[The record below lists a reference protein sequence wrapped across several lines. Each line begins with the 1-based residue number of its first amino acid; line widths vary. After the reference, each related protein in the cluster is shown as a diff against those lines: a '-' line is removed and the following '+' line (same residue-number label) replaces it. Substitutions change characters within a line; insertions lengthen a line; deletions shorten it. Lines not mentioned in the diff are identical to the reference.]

1 MKILL
6 TADWH
11 IRGDRPRCRI
21 DEDWIE
27 SQRQDIQAVVDIA
40 RREKVDEAWV
50 LGDLFHQ
57 PRAATE
63 AVNMVLVGLKDLR
76 DACPVYILP
85 GNHDLPYHDYGN
97 LEQSSLGIVLKSF
110 PELRTRDEGEGY
122 DSRGFTLTAAPFSL
136 DPVDP
141 RTDVWATHQLVFEN
155 SETKP
160 PMAQGKIA
168 QDLLDEAPGV
178 HVVVTGD
185 YHRGYVYTGSDG
197 RRVIT
202 PGCLNIQAADMDDYK
217 PRVYIWDTA
226 TDQVTPH
233 YLPSNSAVVVTDYL
247 AAKKERDERMDK
259 CLEVATA
266 AASVTLS
273 FTDNLKAA
281 AEGPGTAPGVKGII
295 DEVLDHLNKD
305 RR

>member
-21 DEDWIE
+21 DEDWID

-63 AVNMVLVGLKDLR
+63 AVNMVLAGLKGLR
-76 DACPVYILP
+76 EVCPVYILP

-110 PELRTRDEGEGY
+110 PELRTRE
-122 DSRGFTLTAAPFSL
+122 DSRGFTLTAAPFGL

-141 RTDVWATHQLVFEN
+141 HADVWATHQLTFE
-155 SETKP
+155 SADTKP
-160 PMAQGKIA
+160 PMAPGKIA

-178 HVVVTGD
+178 QVVVTGD
-185 YHRGYVYTGSDG
+185 YHRGYIYTGSDG

-202 PGCLNIQAADMDDYK
+202 PGCLNIQAADMADYN

-233 YLPSNSAVVVTDYL
+233 YLPSNSVDIVTDYL
-247 AAKKERDERMDK
+247 AAEKERDERMDR

-295 DEVLDHLNKD
+295 NEVLDHLNKD

>member
-40 RREKVDEAWV
+40 RREKVDETWV

-76 DACPVYILP
+76 DVCPVYILP

-110 PELRTRDEGEGY
+110 PELRTRQEPSG
-122 DSRGFTLTAAPFSL
+122 LILAAAPFGL

-141 RTDVWATHQLVFEN
+141 HADVWATHQLTFEN
-155 SETKP
+155 AETRP
-160 PMAQGKIA
+160 PMAGGKIA

-178 HVVVTGD
+178 QVVVTGD
-185 YHRGYVYTGSDG
+185 YHRGYVYTGADG

-202 PGCLNIQAADMDDYK
+202 PGCLNIQAADMDNYR

-226 TDQVTPH
+226 TDHVTPH
-233 YLPSNSAVVVTDYL
+233 YLPLNSAAVVTDYL
-247 AAKKERDERMDK
+247 AAEKERDERMYK

-281 AEGPGTAPGVKGII
+281 AEEPETAPGVKGII
-295 DEVLDHLNKD
+295 NEVLDHLNKD

>member
-76 DACPVYILP
+76 DVCPVYILP

-110 PELRTRDEGEGY
+110 PELRTREEP
-122 DSRGFTLTAAPFSL
+122 RGLMLAAAPFGL

-141 RTDVWATHQLVFEN
+141 HADVWATHQLTFEN
-155 SETKP
+155 DETKP
-160 PMAQGKIA
+160 PMAGGKIA

-185 YHRGYVYTGSDG
+185 YHRGYVYTGADG

-217 PRVYIWDTA
+217 PHVYIWDTA

-233 YLPSNSAVVVTDYL
+233 YLPINSVASVTDYL
-247 AAKKERDERMDK
+247 AAEKARDERMDR

-266 AASVTLS
+266 AASVALS

-281 AEGPGTAPGVKGII
+281 AEGPGVFPGVKGII
-295 DEVLDHLNKD
+295 NEILDHLNKD

>member
-27 SQRQDIQAVVDIA
+27 SQHQDIQAVVDIA
-40 RREKVDEAWV
+40 RREKIDEAWV

-63 AVNMVLVGLKDLR
+63 AVNMVLAGLKGLR
-76 DACPVYILP
+76 EVCPVYILP

-110 PELRTRDEGEGY
+110 PELRTRE
-122 DSRGFTLTAAPFSL
+122 DSRGFTLTAAPFGL

-141 RTDVWATHQLVFEN
+141 HADVWATHQLTFE
-155 SETKP
+155 SADTKP
-160 PMAQGKIA
+160 PMAGGKIA

-178 HVVVTGD
+178 QVVVTGD
-185 YHRGYVYTGSDG
+185 YHRGYIYTGSDG

-202 PGCLNIQAADMDDYK
+202 PGCLNIQAADMADYR
-217 PRVYIWDTA
+217 PRVYIWDTVTA
-226 TDQVTPH
+226 QVTPH
-233 YLPSNSAVVVTDYL
+233 YLPINSVSIVTDYL
-247 AAKKERDERMDK
+247 AAEKARDERMDR

-295 DEVLDHLNKD
+295 DEILDHLNKD

>member
-76 DACPVYILP
+76 EVCPVYILP

-110 PELRTRDEGEGY
+110 PELRTREEP
-122 DSRGFTLTAAPFSL
+122 RGLTLAAAPFGR
-136 DPVDP
+136 DPIDP
-141 RTDVWATHQLVFEN
+141 HADVWATHQLTFEN
-155 SETKP
+155 DETKP
-160 PMAQGKIA
+160 PMAGGKIA

-178 HVVVTGD
+178 QVVVTGD
-185 YHRGYVYTGSDG
+185 YHRGYVYTGADG

-202 PGCLNIQAADMDDYK
+202 PGCLNIQAADMDDYR

-226 TDQVTPH
+226 TDQVDAH
-233 YLPSNSAVVVTDYL
+233 YLPINSVAIVTDYL
-247 AAKKERDERMDK
+247 AAEKARDERMDR
-259 CLEVATA
+259 CLDVATA
-266 AASVTLS
+266 AASVALS

-281 AEGPGTAPGVKGII
+281 AEGPGVSPGVKGII
-295 DEVLDHLNKD
+295 NEILDHLNKD

>member
-76 DACPVYILP
+76 EVCPVYILP

-110 PELRTRDEGEGY
+110 PELQTREDPSGL
-122 DSRGFTLTAAPFSL
+122 TLAAAPFGL

-141 RTDVWATHQLVFEN
+141 HSDVWATHQLTFEN
-155 SETKP
+155 DETKP
-160 PMAQGKIA
+160 PMAGGKIA
-168 QDLLDEAPGV
+168 QDLLDEAPNV
-178 HVVVTGD
+178 RVVVTGD
-185 YHRGYVYTGSDG
+185 YHRGYVYTGADG

-217 PRVYIWDTA
+217 PHVYIWDTA

-233 YLPSNSAVVVTDYL
+233 YLPINSVAIVTDYL
-247 AAKKERDERMDK
+247 AAEKERDKRMDR

-266 AASVTLS
+266 AASVALS

-281 AEGPGTAPGVKGII
+281 AEGPGVFPGVKGII
-295 DEVLDHLNKD
+295 NEILDHLNKD

>member
-76 DACPVYILP
+76 EVCPVYILP

-110 PELRTRDEGEGY
+110 PELQTREEP
-122 DSRGFTLTAAPFSL
+122 RGLTLAAAPFGL

-141 RTDVWATHQLVFEN
+141 HADVWATHQLTFEN
-155 SETKP
+155 DETKP
-160 PMAQGKIA
+160 PMAGGKIA
-168 QDLLDEAPGV
+168 QDLLDEAPNV
-178 HVVVTGD
+178 RVVVTGD
-185 YHRGYVYTGSDG
+185 YHRGYVYTGADG

-226 TDQVTPH
+226 TAQVTPH
-233 YLPSNSAVVVTDYL
+233 YLPLNSAAVVTDYI
-247 AAKKERDERMDK
+247 AAEKERDERMDR

-281 AEGPGTAPGVKGII
+281 AEEPETAPGVKGII
-295 DEVLDHLNKD
+295 NEVLDHLNKD

>member
-76 DACPVYILP
+76 EVCPVYILP

-110 PELRTRDEGEGY
+110 PELLTREEP
-122 DSRGFTLTAAPFSL
+122 RGLTLAAAPFGL

-141 RTDVWATHQLVFEN
+141 HADVWATHQLTFEN
-155 SETKP
+155 DETKP
-160 PMAQGKIA
+160 PMAGGKIA

-178 HVVVTGD
+178 HIVVTGD
-185 YHRGYVYTGSDG
+185 YHRGYVYTGADG

-217 PRVYIWDTA
+217 PHVYIWDTA

-233 YLPSNSAVVVTDYL
+233 YLPINSVAIVTDYL
-247 AAKKERDERMDK
+247 AAEKERDERMDR

-266 AASVTLS
+266 AASVALS

-281 AEGPGTAPGVKGII
+281 AEGPGVSPGVKGII
-295 DEVLDHLNKD
+295 NEILDHLNKD

>member
-27 SQRQDIQAVVDIA
+27 SQRQDIQAVVDVA

-76 DACPVYILP
+76 EACPVYILP

-110 PELRTRDEGEGY
+110 PELRTREDTSGL
-122 DSRGFTLTAAPFSL
+122 TLAAAPFGL

-141 RTDVWATHQLVFEN
+141 HADVWATHQLTFEN
-155 SETKP
+155 AETKP
-160 PMAQGKIA
+160 PMAGGKIA
-168 QDLLDEAPGV
+168 QDLLDEAPNV
-178 HVVVTGD
+178 RVVVTGD

-202 PGCLNIQAADMDDYK
+202 PGCLNIQAADMDNYK

-233 YLPSNSAVVVTDYL
+233 YLPSNSAAVVTDYL
-247 AAKKERDERMDK
+247 AAEKERDERMDR
-259 CLEVATA
+259 CLEVATS

-281 AEGPGTAPGVKGII
+281 AEGPETSPGVKGII
-295 DEVLDHLNKD
+295 NEVLDHLNKD

>member
-76 DACPVYILP
+76 EVCPVYILP

-110 PELRTRDEGEGY
+110 PELQTREEP
-122 DSRGFTLTAAPFSL
+122 RGLTLAAAPFGL

-141 RTDVWATHQLVFEN
+141 HADVWATHQLTFEN
-155 SETKP
+155 DETKP
-160 PMAQGKIA
+160 PMAGGKIA

-178 HVVVTGD
+178 HIVVTGD
-185 YHRGYVYTGSDG
+185 YHRGYVYTGADS

-202 PGCLNIQAADMDDYK
+202 PGCLNIQAADMVDYK
-217 PRVYIWDTA
+217 PRVYIWDNATA
-226 TDQVTPH
+226 QVTPH
-233 YLPSNSAVVVTDYL
+233 YLPINSVAIVTDYL
-247 AAKKERDERMDK
+247 AAEKARDERMDR

-266 AASVTLS
+266 AASVALS

-281 AEGPGTAPGVKGII
+281 AEGPGVSPGVKGII
-295 DEVLDHLNKD
+295 NEVLDHLNKD

>member
-21 DEDWIE
+21 DDDWIE
-27 SQRQDIQAVVDIA
+27 SQRQDIQAVLNIA
-40 RREKVDEAWV
+40 RSEKVDETWI

-63 AVNMVLVGLKDLR
+63 AVNMALAGLKNLQEV
-76 DACPVYILP
+76 CPVYVLP

-110 PELRTRDEGEGY
+110 PELCTSDPEEAR
-122 DSRGFTLTAAPFSL
+122 DSRGFTLTAAPFGL
-136 DPVDP
+136 DPIDP
-141 RTDVWATHQLVFEN
+141 HTDVWATHQLTFEN
-155 SETKP
+155 EATKP
-160 PMAQGKIA
+160 PMAGGKIA

-178 HVVVTGD
+178 QVVITGD
-185 YHRGYVYTGSDG
+185 YHRGYVYTGVDG

-202 PGCLNIQAADMDDYK
+202 PGCLNIQAADMDDYR

-226 TDQVTPH
+226 TAQVHPQ
-233 YLPSNSAVVVTDYL
+233 YLPLNSDVVVTDYL
-247 AAKKERDERMDK
+247 AAEKERDERMDK
-259 CLEVATA
+259 CLEVATS

-281 AEGPGTAPGVKGII
+281 AEEPGTSPGVKGII
-295 DEVLDHLNKD
+295 NEVLDHLNKD

>member
-40 RREKVDEAWV
+40 RREKAGETWV

-76 DACPVYILP
+76 EVCPVYILP

-110 PELRTRDEGEGY
+110 PELRTRQEPSG
-122 DSRGFTLTAAPFSL
+122 LILAAAPFGL

-141 RTDVWATHQLVFEN
+141 HADVWATHQLTFE
-155 SETKP
+155 SADTKP
-160 PMAQGKIA
+160 PMAGGKIA

-178 HVVVTGD
+178 QVVVTGD
-185 YHRGYVYTGSDG
+185 YHRGYVYIGADG

-202 PGCLNIQAADMDDYK
+202 PGCLNIQAADMDDYR

-226 TDQVTPH
+226 TAQVTPH
-233 YLPSNSAVVVTDYL
+233 YLPLNSATVVTDYL
-247 AAKKERDERMDK
+247 AAEKERDERMDR

-281 AEGPGTAPGVKGII
+281 AEEPETAPGVKGII
-295 DEVLDHLNKD
+295 NEVLDHLNKD

>member
-21 DEDWIE
+21 DDDWIE

-63 AVNMVLVGLKDLR
+63 AVNMVLVCLKSLR
-76 DACPVYILP
+76 EVCPVYILP

-110 PELRTRDEGEGY
+110 PELRTREEP
-122 DSRGFTLTAAPFSL
+122 RGLTLAAAPFGL

-141 RTDVWATHQLVFEN
+141 HSDVWATHQLTFEN
-155 SETKP
+155 DETKP
-160 PMAQGKIA
+160 PMAGGKIA
-168 QDLLDEAPGV
+168 QDLLDEAPNV
-178 HVVVTGD
+178 RVVVTGD
-185 YHRGYVYTGSDG
+185 YHRGYVYTGADG

-226 TDQVTPH
+226 TDQVDAY
-233 YLPSNSAVVVTDYL
+233 YLPINSVAIVTDYL
-247 AAKKERDERMDK
+247 AAEKARDERMDR

-273 FTDNLKAA
+273 FTDNLKTA
-281 AEGPGTAPGVKGII
+281 AEGPGVFPGVKGII
-295 DEVLDHLNKD
+295 NEILDHLNKD

>member
-76 DACPVYILP
+76 EVCPVYILP

-110 PELRTRDEGEGY
+110 PELQTREDPSGL
-122 DSRGFTLTAAPFSL
+122 TLAAAPFGL

-141 RTDVWATHQLVFEN
+141 HSDVWATHQLTFEN
-155 SETKP
+155 DETKP
-160 PMAQGKIA
+160 PMAGGKIA
-168 QDLLDEAPGV
+168 QDLLDEAPNV
-178 HVVVTGD
+178 RVVVTGD
-185 YHRGYVYTGSDG
+185 YHRGYVYTGADG

-217 PRVYIWDTA
+217 PHVYIWDTA
-226 TDQVTPH
+226 TDQVDAH
-233 YLPSNSAVVVTDYL
+233 YLPINSVAIVTDYL
-247 AAKKERDERMDK
+247 AAEKARDERMDR
-259 CLEVATA
+259 CLEVATS
-266 AASVTLS
+266 AASVALS

-281 AEGPGTAPGVKGII
+281 AEGPGVSPGVKGII
-295 DEVLDHLNKD
+295 NEILDHLNKD

>member
-110 PELRTRDEGEGY
+110 PELRTRGEGEGY
-122 DSRGFTLTAAPFSL
+122 DSMGFTLTAAPFGL

-155 SETKP
+155 AETKP
-160 PMAQGKIA
+160 PMAGGKIA
-168 QDLLDEAPGV
+168 QDLLDEAPNV
-178 HVVVTGD
+178 RVVVTGD
-185 YHRGYVYTGSDG
+185 YHRGYVYTGADG

-217 PRVYIWDTA
+217 PRVYIWDTG

-233 YLPSNSAVVVTDYL
+233 YLPNNSAAVVTDYL
-247 AAKKERDERMDK
+247 AAEKERDERMDK
-259 CLEVATA
+259 CLEVATS

-281 AEGPGTAPGVKGII
+281 AEGQETSPGVKGII
-295 DEVLDHLNKD
+295 NEVLDHLNKD

>member
-21 DEDWIE
+21 DDDWIE

-76 DACPVYILP
+76 DVCPVYILP

-110 PELRTRDEGEGY
+110 PELRTREEP
-122 DSRGFTLTAAPFSL
+122 RGLTLAAAPFGL

-141 RTDVWATHQLVFEN
+141 HADVWATHQLTFEN
-155 SETKP
+155 VETKP
-160 PMAQGKIA
+160 PMAGGKIA

-178 HVVVTGD
+178 HIVVTGD
-185 YHRGYVYTGSDG
+185 YHRGYVYTGADG

-202 PGCLNIQAADMDDYK
+202 PGCLNIQAADLDDYT
-217 PRVYIWDTA
+217 PHVYIWDTT
-226 TDQVTPH
+226 TDQVDAH
-233 YLPSNSAVVVTDYL
+233 YIPLNSVAIVTDYL
-247 AAKKERDERMDK
+247 AAEKARDERMDR

-266 AASVTLS
+266 AASVALS

-281 AEGPGTAPGVKGII
+281 AEGPGVFPGVKGII
-295 DEVLDHLNKD
+295 NEILDHLNKD

>member
-27 SQRQDIQAVVDIA
+27 SQRQDIQAVLDIA

-76 DACPVYILP
+76 EVCPVYILP

-110 PELRTRDEGEGY
+110 PELRTREEP
-122 DSRGFTLTAAPFSL
+122 RGLTIAAAPFGL

-141 RTDVWATHQLVFEN
+141 HADVWATHQLTFEN
-155 SETKP
+155 DETKP
-160 PMAQGKIA
+160 PMAGGKIA

-178 HVVVTGD
+178 HIVVTGD
-185 YHRGYVYTGSDG
+185 YHRGYVYTGADG

-202 PGCLNIQAADMDDYK
+202 PGCLNIQAADMVDYK

-226 TDQVTPH
+226 TDQIDAH
-233 YLPSNSAVVVTDYL
+233 YLPINSVSIVTDYL
-247 AAKKERDERMDK
+247 AAEKERDERMDR

-266 AASVTLS
+266 AASVALS

-281 AEGPGTAPGVKGII
+281 AEGPETAPGVKGII
-295 DEVLDHLNKD
+295 NEILDHLNKD

>member
-40 RREKVDEAWV
+40 RREKVDETWV

-76 DACPVYILP
+76 EVCPVYILP

-110 PELRTRDEGEGY
+110 PELQTREEPSG
-122 DSRGFTLTAAPFSL
+122 LMLAAAPFGL

-141 RTDVWATHQLVFEN
+141 HADVWATHQLTFE
-155 SETKP
+155 SADTKP
-160 PMAQGKIA
+160 PMAGGKIA
-168 QDLLDEAPGV
+168 QDLLDEAPNV

-185 YHRGYVYTGSDG
+185 YHRGYVYTGADG

-202 PGCLNIQAADMDDYK
+202 PGCLNIQAADMDDYR

-226 TDQVTPH
+226 TAQVTPH
-233 YLPSNSAVVVTDYL
+233 YLPLNSAAVVTDYL
-247 AAKKERDERMDK
+247 AAEKERDERMDR

-281 AEGPGTAPGVKGII
+281 AEEPETAPGVKGII
-295 DEVLDHLNKD
+295 NEVLDHLNKD

>member
-40 RREKVDEAWV
+40 RREKVDETWV

-76 DACPVYILP
+76 EACPVYILP

-110 PELRTRDEGEGY
+110 PELRTRQEPSG
-122 DSRGFTLTAAPFSL
+122 LILAAAPFGL

-141 RTDVWATHQLVFEN
+141 HADVWATHQLTFE
-155 SETKP
+155 SAETKP
-160 PMAQGKIA
+160 PMAGGKIA

-178 HVVVTGD
+178 QVVVTGD
-185 YHRGYVYTGSDG
+185 YHRGYVYTGADG

-226 TDQVTPH
+226 TAHVTPH
-233 YLPSNSAVVVTDYL
+233 YIPLNSAAVVTDYL
-247 AAKKERDERMDK
+247 AAEKERDERMDK

-266 AASVTLS
+266 VASVTLS

-281 AEGPGTAPGVKGII
+281 AEEPETAPGVKGII
-295 DEVLDHLNKD
+295 NEVLDHLNKD

>member
-63 AVNMVLVGLKDLR
+63 AVNMVLLGLKDLR
-76 DACPVYILP
+76 EVCPVYILP

-110 PELRTRDEGEGY
+110 PELRTREDPSGL
-122 DSRGFTLTAAPFSL
+122 TLAAAPFGL

-141 RTDVWATHQLVFEN
+141 HADVWATHQLTFEN
-155 SETKP
+155 DETKP
-160 PMAQGKIA
+160 PMAGGKIA
-168 QDLLDEAPGV
+168 QDLLDEAPNV
-178 HVVVTGD
+178 RVVVTGD
-185 YHRGYVYTGSDG
+185 YHRGYVYTGADG

-217 PRVYIWDTA
+217 PHVYIWDTA
-226 TDQVTPH
+226 TDQVDAY
-233 YLPSNSAVVVTDYL
+233 YLPINSVAIVTDYL
-247 AAKKERDERMDK
+247 AAEKERDERMDR

-266 AASVTLS
+266 AASVALS
-273 FTDNLKAA
+273 FTDNLKTA
-281 AEGPGTAPGVKGII
+281 AERPGVFPGVKGII
-295 DEVLDHLNKD
+295 NEILDHLNKD

>member
-76 DACPVYILP
+76 DVCPVYILP

-110 PELRTRDEGEGY
+110 PELRTREEP
-122 DSRGFTLTAAPFSL
+122 RGLTLAAAPFGL

-141 RTDVWATHQLVFEN
+141 HADVWATHQLTFEN
-155 SETKP
+155 AATKP
-160 PMAQGKIA
+160 PMAGGKIA

-178 HVVVTGD
+178 HIVVTGD
-185 YHRGYVYTGSDG
+185 YHRGYVYTGADG

-202 PGCLNIQAADMDDYK
+202 PGCLNIQAADLDDYK
-217 PRVYIWDTA
+217 PHVYIWDTT
-226 TDQVTPH
+226 TDQVDAH
-233 YLPSNSAVVVTDYL
+233 YLPINSVAIVTDYL
-247 AAKKERDERMDK
+247 AAEKARDERMDR

-266 AASVTLS
+266 AASVALS

-281 AEGPGTAPGVKGII
+281 AEGPGVFPGVKGII
-295 DEVLDHLNKD
+295 NEILDHLNKD

>member
-76 DACPVYILP
+76 DVCPVYILP

-110 PELRTRDEGEGY
+110 PELQTREDP
-122 DSRGFTLTAAPFSL
+122 RGFTLTAAPFGL

-141 RTDVWATHQLVFEN
+141 HADVWATHQLTFEN
-155 SETKP
+155 DDTKP
-160 PMAQGKIA
+160 PMAGGKIA

-178 HVVVTGD
+178 QVVVTGD
-185 YHRGYVYTGSDG
+185 YHRGYIYTGADG

-202 PGCLNIQAADMDDYK
+202 PGCLNIQAADMAEYN

-226 TDQVTPH
+226 TAQVTPH
-233 YLPSNSAVVVTDYL
+233 YLPSNSVSIVTDYL
-247 AAKKERDERMDK
+247 AAEKERDERMDR

-295 DEVLDHLNKD
+295 DEILDHLNKD

>member
-76 DACPVYILP
+76 EVCPVYILP

-110 PELRTRDEGEGY
+110 PELRTREEP
-122 DSRGFTLTAAPFSL
+122 RGLTIAAAPFGL

-141 RTDVWATHQLVFEN
+141 HADVWATHQLTFEN
-155 SETKP
+155 DETKP
-160 PMAQGKIA
+160 PMAGGKIA
-168 QDLLDEAPGV
+168 QDLLDEALGV
-178 HVVVTGD
+178 HIVVTGD
-185 YHRGYVYTGSDG
+185 YHRGYVYTGADG

-202 PGCLNIQAADMDDYK
+202 PGCLNIQAADMVDYK

-226 TDQVTPH
+226 TDQIDAH
-233 YLPSNSAVVVTDYL
+233 YLPINSVSIVTDYL
-247 AAKKERDERMDK
+247 AAEKERDERMDR

-266 AASVTLS
+266 AASVALS

-281 AEGPGTAPGVKGII
+281 AEGPETAPGVKGII
-295 DEVLDHLNKD
+295 NEILDHLNKD

>member
-27 SQRQDIQAVVDIA
+27 SQRQDIHAVVDIA
-40 RREKVDEAWV
+40 RQEKADEAWV

-63 AVNMVLVGLKDLR
+63 TVNMVLVGLKNLR
-76 DACPVYILP
+76 ETCPVYILP

-110 PELRTRDEGEGY
+110 PELRTREDPN
-122 DSRGFTLTAAPFSL
+122 GFTLTAAPFGL

-141 RTDVWATHQLVFEN
+141 HTNVWATHQLTFEN
-155 SETKP
+155 AETKP
-160 PMAQGKIA
+160 PMAGGKIA
-168 QDLLDEAPGV
+168 QDLLDEAPSV
-178 HVVVTGD
+178 QVVVTGD
-185 YHRGYVYTGSDG
+185 YHRGYVYNGVDG

-202 PGCLNIQAADMDDYK
+202 PGCLNIQAADMDDYR

-233 YLPSNSAVVVTDYL
+233 YLPSNSVAIVTDYL
-247 AAKKERDERMDK
+247 AAEKERDERMDK

-281 AEGPGTAPGVKGII
+281 AEEPGTAPGVRGII
-295 DEVLDHLNKD
+295 NEVLDHLNKD

>member
-40 RREKVDEAWV
+40 SRENVDEAWV

-76 DACPVYILP
+76 EVCPVYILP

-110 PELRTRDEGEGY
+110 PELRTREDNSGL
-122 DSRGFTLTAAPFSL
+122 TLTAAPFGL

-141 RTDVWATHQLVFEN
+141 HADVWATHQLTFE
-155 SETKP
+155 SADTKP
-160 PMAQGKIA
+160 PMAGGKIA
-168 QDLLDEAPGV
+168 QDLLDEAPNV

-185 YHRGYVYTGSDG
+185 YHRGYVYTGADG

-226 TDQVTPH
+226 TAQVTPH
-233 YLPSNSAVVVTDYL
+233 YIPLNSADIVTDYL
-247 AAKKERDERMDK
+247 AAEKERDERMDK

-281 AEGPGTAPGVKGII
+281 AEEPGTAPGIKGII
-295 DEVLDHLNKD
+295 NEVLDHLNKD

>member
-11 IRGDRPRCRI
+11 SRGDRPRCRI

-40 RREKVDEAWV
+40 RREKVDETWV

-76 DACPVYILP
+76 EACPVYILP

-110 PELRTRDEGEGY
+110 PELRTREDPSG
-122 DSRGFTLTAAPFSL
+122 LILAAAPFGL

-141 RTDVWATHQLVFEN
+141 HADVWATHQLTFE
-155 SETKP
+155 SAETKP
-160 PMAQGKIA
+160 PMAGGKIA

-178 HVVVTGD
+178 QVVVTGD
-185 YHRGYVYTGSDG
+185 YHRGYVYTGADG

-202 PGCLNIQAADMDDYK
+202 PGCLNIQAADMDDYR

-226 TDQVTPH
+226 TAHVTPH
-233 YLPSNSAVVVTDYL
+233 YLPLNSAAVVTDYL
-247 AAKKERDERMDK
+247 AAEKERDERMDK

-281 AEGPGTAPGVKGII
+281 AEEPETAPGVKGII
-295 DEVLDHLNKD
+295 NEILDHLNKD

>member
-21 DEDWIE
+21 DEDWIA

-76 DACPVYILP
+76 EVCPVYILP

-110 PELRTRDEGEGY
+110 PELRTREEPSG
-122 DSRGFTLTAAPFSL
+122 LILAAAPFGL

-141 RTDVWATHQLVFEN
+141 HADVWATHQLTFE
-155 SETKP
+155 SADTKP
-160 PMAQGKIA
+160 PMAPGKIA

-178 HVVVTGD
+178 QVVVTGD
-185 YHRGYVYTGSDG
+185 YHRGYVYTGADG
-197 RRVIT
+197 RLVIT

-226 TDQVTPH
+226 TAQVTPH
-233 YLPSNSAVVVTDYL
+233 YLPLNSDAVVTDYL
-247 AAKKERDERMDK
+247 AAEKERDERMDR

-281 AEGPGTAPGVKGII
+281 AEEPETAPGVKGII
-295 DEVLDHLNKD
+295 NEVLDHLNKD

>member
-63 AVNMVLVGLKDLR
+63 AVNMVLVGLKDFR
-76 DACPVYILP
+76 EVCPVYILP

-110 PELRTRDEGEGY
+110 PELQTREDPSGI
-122 DSRGFTLTAAPFSL
+122 TLAAAPFGL

-141 RTDVWATHQLVFEN
+141 HSDVWATHQLTFEN
-155 SETKP
+155 DETKP
-160 PMAQGKIA
+160 PMAGGKIA
-168 QDLLDEAPGV
+168 QDLLDEAPNV
-178 HVVVTGD
+178 RVVVTGD
-185 YHRGYVYTGSDG
+185 YHRGYVYTGADG

-217 PRVYIWDTA
+217 PHVYIWDTA
-226 TDQVTPH
+226 TDQVDAH
-233 YLPSNSAVVVTDYL
+233 YLPLNSVAIVTDYL
-247 AAKKERDERMDK
+247 AAEKERDERMDR

-266 AASVTLS
+266 AASVALS

-281 AEGPGTAPGVKGII
+281 AEGPGVSPGVKGII
-295 DEVLDHLNKD
+295 NEILDHLNKD

>member
-27 SQRQDIQAVVDIA
+27 SQRQDIQAVLDIA

-76 DACPVYILP
+76 EVCPVYILP

-110 PELRTRDEGEGY
+110 PELRTREEP
-122 DSRGFTLTAAPFSL
+122 RGLTIAAAPFGL

-141 RTDVWATHQLVFEN
+141 HADVWATHQLTFEN
-155 SETKP
+155 DETKP
-160 PMAQGKIA
+160 PMAGGKIA

-178 HVVVTGD
+178 HIVVTGD
-185 YHRGYVYTGSDG
+185 YHRGYVYTGADG

-202 PGCLNIQAADMDDYK
+202 PGCLNIQAADMVDYK

-226 TDQVTPH
+226 TDQIDAH
-233 YLPSNSAVVVTDYL
+233 YLPINSVVIVTDYL
-247 AAKKERDERMDK
+247 EAEKERDERMDR

-266 AASVTLS
+266 AASVALS

-281 AEGPGTAPGVKGII
+281 AEGPGVSPGVKGII
-295 DEVLDHLNKD
+295 NEILDHLNKD

>member
-76 DACPVYILP
+76 EVCPVYILP

-110 PELRTRDEGEGY
+110 PELRTREEP
-122 DSRGFTLTAAPFSL
+122 RGLTLAAAPFGL

-141 RTDVWATHQLVFEN
+141 HSDVWATHQLTFEN
-155 SETKP
+155 DETKP
-160 PMAQGKIA
+160 PMAGGKIA
-168 QDLLDEAPGV
+168 QDLLDEAPGI

-185 YHRGYVYTGSDG
+185 YHRGYVYTGEDG

-202 PGCLNIQAADMDDYK
+202 PGCLNIQAADMVDYK

-233 YLPSNSAVVVTDYL
+233 YLPLNSVAIVTDYL
-247 AAKKERDERMDK
+247 AAEKARDERMDR

-281 AEGPGTAPGVKGII
+281 AEGQGTTPGVKGII
-295 DEVLDHLNKD
+295 DEILDHLNKD

>member
-11 IRGDRPRCRI
+11 IRGDRPRCRL
-21 DEDWIE
+21 DEDWLE

-63 AVNMVLVGLKDLR
+63 AVNMVLVGLKDFR
-76 DACPVYILP
+76 EVCPVYILP

-110 PELRTRDEGEGY
+110 PELRTREEPSG
-122 DSRGFTLTAAPFSL
+122 LILAAAPFGL

-141 RTDVWATHQLVFEN
+141 HADVWATHQLTFEN
-155 SETKP
+155 AETKP
-160 PMAQGKIA
+160 PMAGGKIA
-168 QDLLDEAPGV
+168 QDLLDEAPNV

-185 YHRGYVYTGSDG
+185 YHRGYVYTGADG

-202 PGCLNIQAADMDDYK
+202 PGCLNIQAADMDDYR

-226 TDQVTPH
+226 TAQVTPH
-233 YLPSNSAVVVTDYL
+233 YLPLNSAAVVTDYL
-247 AAKKERDERMDK
+247 AAEKERDERMDK

-281 AEGPGTAPGVKGII
+281 AEEPETAPGVKGII
-295 DEVLDHLNKD
+295 NEVLDHLNKD

>member
-76 DACPVYILP
+76 DVCPVYILP

-110 PELRTRDEGEGY
+110 PELRTRQEPSG
-122 DSRGFTLTAAPFSL
+122 LILAAAPFGL

-141 RTDVWATHQLVFEN
+141 HADVWATHQLTFEN
-155 SETKP
+155 AETRP
-160 PMAQGKIA
+160 PMAGGKIA

-178 HVVVTGD
+178 QVVVTGD
-185 YHRGYVYTGSDG
+185 YHRGYVYTGADG

-202 PGCLNIQAADMDDYK
+202 PGCLNIQAADMDNYR

-226 TDQVTPH
+226 TDHVTPH
-233 YLPSNSAVVVTDYL
+233 YLPLNSAAVVTDYL
-247 AAKKERDERMDK
+247 AAEKERDERMDK

-266 AASVTLS
+266 AASVALS

-281 AEGPGTAPGVKGII
+281 AEEPETAPGVKGII
-295 DEVLDHLNKD
+295 NEVLDHLNKD

>member
-27 SQRQDIQAVVDIA
+27 SQRQDIQAVLDIA

-76 DACPVYILP
+76 EVCPVYILP

-110 PELRTRDEGEGY
+110 PELRTREEP
-122 DSRGFTLTAAPFSL
+122 RGLTIAAAPFGL

-141 RTDVWATHQLVFEN
+141 HADVWATHQLTFEN
-155 SETKP
+155 DETKP
-160 PMAQGKIA
+160 PMAGGKIA

-178 HVVVTGD
+178 HIVVTGD
-185 YHRGYVYTGSDG
+185 YHRGYVYTGADG

-202 PGCLNIQAADMDDYK
+202 PGCLNIQAADMVDYN
-217 PRVYIWDTA
+217 PRVYIWDTVTA
-226 TDQVTPH
+226 QVTPC
-233 YLPSNSAVVVTDYL
+233 YLPINSVSIVTDYL
-247 AAKKERDERMDK
+247 AAEKERDERMDR

-266 AASVTLS
+266 AASVALS

-281 AEGPGTAPGVKGII
+281 AEGPETAPGVKGII
-295 DEVLDHLNKD
+295 NEILDHLNKD

>member
-40 RREKVDEAWV
+40 RREKVDETWV

-76 DACPVYILP
+76 EVCPVYILP

-110 PELRTRDEGEGY
+110 PELRTREEPSG
-122 DSRGFTLTAAPFSL
+122 LILAAAPFGL

-155 SETKP
+155 AETKP
-160 PMAQGKIA
+160 PMAPGKTA

-178 HVVVTGD
+178 QVVVTGD
-185 YHRGYVYTGSDG
+185 YHRGYVYTGADG

-202 PGCLNIQAADMDDYK
+202 PGCLNIQAADMDDYR

-226 TDQVTPH
+226 TAQVTPH
-233 YLPSNSAVVVTDYL
+233 YLPLNSAAVVTDYI
-247 AAKKERDERMDK
+247 AAEKERDERMDR

-281 AEGPGTAPGVKGII
+281 AEEPETAPGVKGII
-295 DEVLDHLNKD
+295 NEVLDHLNKD

>member
-76 DACPVYILP
+76 EVCPVYILP

-110 PELRTRDEGEGY
+110 PELRTREEP
-122 DSRGFTLTAAPFSL
+122 RGLTIAAAPFGL

-141 RTDVWATHQLVFEN
+141 HADVWATHQLTFEN
-155 SETKP
+155 DETKP
-160 PMAQGKIA
+160 PMAGGKIA

-178 HVVVTGD
+178 HIVVTGD
-185 YHRGYVYTGSDG
+185 YHRGYVYTGADG

-202 PGCLNIQAADMDDYK
+202 PGCLNIQAADMVDYK

-226 TDQVTPH
+226 TDQIDAH
-233 YLPSNSAVVVTDYL
+233 YLPINSVVIVTDYL
-247 AAKKERDERMDK
+247 EAEKERDERMDR

-266 AASVTLS
+266 AASVALS

-281 AEGPGTAPGVKGII
+281 AEGPGVSPGVKGII
-295 DEVLDHLNKD
+295 NEILDHLNKD

>member
-21 DEDWIE
+21 DEDWID

-63 AVNMVLVGLKDLR
+63 AVNMVLMGLKGLR
-76 DACPVYILP
+76 EVCPVYILP

-110 PELRTRDEGEGY
+110 PELQTREDP
-122 DSRGFTLTAAPFSL
+122 RGLTLAAAPFGL

-141 RTDVWATHQLVFEN
+141 HADVWATHQLTFEN
-155 SETKP
+155 DDTKP
-160 PMAQGKIA
+160 QMAPGKIA

-178 HVVVTGD
+178 PVVVTGD
-185 YHRGYVYTGSDG
+185 YHRGYVYTGADG

-202 PGCLNIQAADMDDYK
+202 PGCLNIQAADMVDYK

-226 TDQVTPH
+226 TDQVDAH
-233 YLPSNSAVVVTDYL
+233 YLPINSVAIVTDYL
-247 AAKKERDERMDK
+247 AAEKERDERMDR

-281 AEGPGTAPGVKGII
+281 AEGPETAPGVKGII
-295 DEVLDHLNKD
+295 NEILDHLNKD

>member
-63 AVNMVLVGLKDLR
+63 AVNMVLVCLKDFR
-76 DACPVYILP
+76 EVCPVYILP

-110 PELRTRDEGEGY
+110 PELQTREDPSGL
-122 DSRGFTLTAAPFSL
+122 TLAAAPFGL

-141 RTDVWATHQLVFEN
+141 HSDVWATHQLTFEN
-155 SETKP
+155 DETKP
-160 PMAQGKIA
+160 PMAGGKIA

-178 HVVVTGD
+178 RVVVTGD
-185 YHRGYVYTGSDG
+185 YHRGYVYTGADG

-217 PRVYIWDTA
+217 PHVYIWDTA
-226 TDQVTPH
+226 TDQVDAY
-233 YLPSNSAVVVTDYL
+233 YLPINSVAIVTDYL
-247 AAKKERDERMDK
+247 AAEKERDERMDR

-266 AASVTLS
+266 AASVALS

-281 AEGPGTAPGVKGII
+281 AEGPGVSPGVKGII
-295 DEVLDHLNKD
+295 NEILDHLNKD

>member
-40 RREKVDEAWV
+40 RREKVDETWV

-76 DACPVYILP
+76 EVCPVYILP

-110 PELRTRDEGEGY
+110 PELQTREEPSG
-122 DSRGFTLTAAPFSL
+122 LMLAAAPFGL

-141 RTDVWATHQLVFEN
+141 HADVWATHQLTFE
-155 SETKP
+155 SADTKP
-160 PMAQGKIA
+160 PMAGGKIA
-168 QDLLDEAPGV
+168 QDLLDEAPNV

-185 YHRGYVYTGSDG
+185 YHRGYVYTGADG

-202 PGCLNIQAADMDDYK
+202 PGCLNIQAADMDDYR
-217 PRVYIWDTA
+217 PRVSIWDTA
-226 TDQVTPH
+226 TAQVTPH
-233 YLPSNSAVVVTDYL
+233 YLPLNSAAVVTDYL
-247 AAKKERDERMDK
+247 AAEKERDERMDR

-281 AEGPGTAPGVKGII
+281 AEEPETAPGVKGII
-295 DEVLDHLNKD
+295 NEVLDHLNKD

>member
-76 DACPVYILP
+76 EVCPVYILP

-110 PELRTRDEGEGY
+110 PELQTREEP
-122 DSRGFTLTAAPFSL
+122 RGLTLAAAPFGL

-141 RTDVWATHQLVFEN
+141 HADVWATHQLTFEN
-155 SETKP
+155 DDTKP
-160 PMAQGKIA
+160 PMAGGKIA
-168 QDLLDEAPGV
+168 QDLLDEAPNV
-178 HVVVTGD
+178 RVVVTGD

-217 PRVYIWDTA
+217 PHVYIWDTA
-226 TDQVTPH
+226 TDQVDAH
-233 YLPSNSAVVVTDYL
+233 YLPTNSADIVTDYL
-247 AAKKERDERMDK
+247 AAEKERDERMDR

-266 AASVTLS
+266 AASVALS
-273 FTDNLKAA
+273 FTDNLKDA
-281 AEGPGTAPGVKGII
+281 AEGPGVSPGVKGII
-295 DEVLDHLNKD
+295 NEILDHLNKD